1 MRPPRS
7 SSCSKCS
14 SASSSSYSLAAT
26 SLKSRLL
33 TIFKKAQ
40 ELTTLCDI
48 EACVIHYGP
57 DGELRTWPEN
67 RDIVRSLALRYIQL
81 DQAKRRKKS
90 VNLYEFLNKNKDK
103 KTMLNKFKK
112 RNVEELKYPIS
123 DHYSPDQINQL
134 IHSLELSY
142 STLQERRRFL
152 AAKANLEDRQHS
164 MNPSQF
170 TPLPQELYV
179 NDKNNTFQHLCVSD
193 YSEVQES
200 ALRYQLMPYG
210 GYDQN
215 MCMGNINNVQ
225 HPWVSN
231 AQPPELQEPNQL
243 MQHEPYGFD
252 QNMCM
257 ESCVYD
263 QNNFQHLCVSD
274 YSALQ
279 EPGLHNYQLMPYVGY
294 YQNMCMGNNFQ
305 VPCVSDYSLF
315 PPELQETV
323 SNYGMNQLMQNMCM
337 GDTTNSCND
346 PYGGNPS
353 FSQDFPD
360 ISSSYVY
367 ENTLLQGCTQPSL

>member
-57 DGELRTWPEN
+57 DGEMRTWPEN

-257 ESCVYD
+257 
-263 QNNFQHLCVSD
+263 
-274 YSALQ
+274 
-279 EPGLHNYQLMPYVGY
+279 
-294 YQNMCMGNNFQ
+294 
-305 VPCVSDYSLF
+305 
-315 PPELQETV
+315 
-323 SNYGMNQLMQNMCM
+323 
-337 GDTTNSCND
+337 GDTTNSCNVVDPCLPNMLPDDFCFDFQD
-346 PYGGNPS
+346 PYGGNMVGNPS
-353 FSQDFPD
+353 FSQDFFPD
-360 ISSSYVY
+360 MTSSYVY
-367 ENTLLQGCTQPSL
+367 EADYFRNLLYHLSSSNIPNDNSEISSNLPDDHRE